1 MCVREATAPIV
12 QAKGLGATN
21 SCATGVLHHDV
32 AHSEHF
38 HESYTQVDP
47 NVAHFGD
54 GVSHLN
60 ESELEMSHNL
70 DDDDQLSH
78 ILDHDFD
85 LSQINDDDA
94 LLQML
99 NEHDV
104 AIPELETPKT
114 YPRGIRFSLEEIDII
129 KERAKAAG
137 CSFNAYV
144 RYSSL
149 GDQYKPPLSQ
159 DVRASVVSS
168 QS

>member
-1 MCVREATAPIV
+1 MLQTLVRQVCYITMSHIV
-12 QAKGLGATN
+12 N
-21 SCATGVLHHDV
+21 IS
-32 AHSEHF
+32 

-94 LLQML
+94 LL
-99 NEHDV
+99 
-104 AIPELETPKT
+104 P
-114 YPRGIRFSLEEIDII
+114 
-129 KERAKAAG
+129 
-137 CSFNAYV
+137 NA
-144 RYSSL
+144 
-149 GDQYKPPLSQ
+149 Q
-159 DVRASVVSS
+159 
-168 QS
+168 